1 MRVAL
6 VSSEYP
12 PFSGGGIG
20 TYTTVAARAIA
31 AAGHEVHVVANGWSR
46 EVDDGDGPAGP
57 GRVSVHRVAALDR
70 GYRPVPPHDR
80 TDDPLGAVCRGR
92 DCSLFWSFLAADRL
106 AAVHRRVGL
115 DVVEFPE
122 CFAEGWAT
130 LARRGRA
137 PAAPDLPVVVTLHS
151 PIREI
156 ARYNELRRTDGWIER
171 RGVAEDL
178 AIRAA
183 DAVVSPSRRLAGMV
197 AARLGLDPAA
207 RPVDV
212 VPNPMD
218 FERVDAIRLHAG
230 DRPAGPPRLV
240 YAGRLEPRK
249 GVRELV
255 AAAVELLP
263 RFPDLTVELV
273 GRDGPAGAE
282 PGTMRERLLERIP
295 AELRRRFVLR
305 DQLPRERLFELFA
318 TARACVFAPE
328 WDNFPYTCCEA
339 MAAGGCVVVTAASGM
354 AELVEDGRSGLVVP
368 PGDRGALVAALAR
381 VVGDAGLGRAL
392 GGAAAVR
399 VRVVCDPARVAARKT
414 ELYEETAGRWR
425 RAREER
431 RSMVTTPTE
440 ASRRI
445 AVRIAAGVNADAT
458 AASVRAAARRAGLEP
473 ELTVERDGRDG
484 GLVRWLE
491 QLDATRPGLLLELA
505 AGETV
510 GEEYLETVVRA
521 LTLDPDAA
529 WATTWSVA
537 TDGDAAATFSGLDFS
552 APLEMIHY
560 HPVPFAVIRHDRFR
574 EAGGWNPALPPG
586 WRQWDL
592 WLAFLARGGRGVVV
606 PVWGARHHPG
616 SGRPLPVDHPK
627 AYEAALEAIAER
639 NAELFREH
647 GATLWIA
654 GIVERLSPPSPAT
667 VGGVPGVP
675 AVAETAMPT
684 LPGQEHYDLL
694 RHLADAE
701 VDAPEGHVGEAAFF
715 AEHPFGGLGLLA
727 HPPATIRW
735 RVDLAPRVFL
745 NLTLGV
751 HPDVWDQPGGGVRFT
766 VELDGDIVLERILD
780 PKRRPSDRGWLDLS
794 LDLGRFAGPDRELV
808 LATAAA
814 PGDDPAFCTAGWGR
828 PHLSATPSAPA
839 PGAAVF
845 RRR

>member
-1 MRVAL
+1 MKIAL

-12 PFSGGGIG
+12 PFAGGGIG
-20 TYTTVAARAIA
+20 TYTTVAARALA

-46 EVDDGDGPAGP
+46 EVDEPEPPSGP
-57 GRVSVHRVAALDR
+57 GRATVHRVAALDR

-80 TDDPLGAVCRGR
+80 PDDPLGAVCRGR

-106 AAVHRRVGL
+106 AEVHRRIGL
-115 DVVEFPE
+115 EVVEFPE

-156 ARYNELRRTDGWIER
+156 ARYNELRRTDGWVER

-183 DAVVSPSRRLAGMV
+183 DAVVSPSRRLADMV
-197 AARLGLDPAA
+197 AARLGLDPAVQ
-207 RPVDV
+207 PVEV
-212 VPNPMD
+212 IPNPLD
-218 FERVDAIRLHAG
+218 FEPADALRSRLG
-230 DRPAGPPRLV
+230 GRPPAQPRLV

-263 RFPDLTVELV
+263 RCPDLTVELV

-282 PGTMRERLLERIP
+282 PGTMRERLLDRIP

-368 PGDRGALVAALAR
+368 PGDRGALVAALVR
-381 VVGDAGLGRAL
+381 VAGDPDLGRAL
-392 GGAAAVR
+392 GEAAAAR
-399 VRVVCDPARVAARKT
+399 VRRVCDPVRVAARRT
-414 ELYEETAGRWR
+414 ELYGETAGRWR
-425 RAREER
+425 RSREER
-431 RSMVTTPTE
+431 RSMVTRPAE
-440 ASRRI
+440 PARRI
-445 AVRIAAGVNADAT
+445 AVRITGDGDIDAT
-458 AASVRAAARRAGLEP
+458 AASVRSAAARAGLEP
-473 ELTVERDGRDG
+473 ALSVEPDGRED
-484 GLVRWLE
+484 GLVRWIE
-491 QLDATRPGLLLELA
+491 RLDATRPELLLELQ
-505 AGETV
+505 AGEIL

-521 LTLDPDAA
+521 LDLDPDAA
-529 WATTWSVA
+529 WATTWSLA

-560 HPVPFAVIRHDRFR
+560 HPVPFAVIRRDRFR
-574 EAGGWNPALPPG
+574 HAGGWNPALPRG

-592 WLAFLARGGRGVVV
+592 WLAFLGRGLRGVVV
-606 PVWGARHHPG
+606 PVWAARHHPS

-627 AYEAALEAIAER
+627 AYEVVLEAITAR
-639 NAELFREH
+639 NRELFREH

-654 GIVERLSPPSPAT
+654 ALVERLSPPC
-667 VGGVPGVP
+667 PGVP
-675 AVAETAMPT
+675 VAGPIGPPPAGD
-684 LPGQEHYDLL
+684 LPGQEHVDLL
-694 RHLADAE
+694 RRLADAE

-727 HPPATIRW
+727 HPPAAIRW
-735 RVDLAPRVFL
+735 RVDLAPRAFL

-751 HPDVWDQPGGGVRFT
+751 HPDVWDRPGGGVRFV
-766 VELDGDIVLERILD
+766 VEIDGEIVLERILD
-780 PKRRPSDRGWLDLS
+780 PKRRPHERGWLDLA
-794 LDLGRFAGPDRELV
+794 LDLGRFAGPGRELV
-808 LATAAA
+808 LATAAV
-814 PGDDPAFCTAGWGR
+814 PEDDPAFCTAGWGR
-828 PHLSATPSAPA
+828 PHLSATPFAPA

>member
-1 MRVAL
+1 MRIGL

-20 TYTTVAARAIA
+20 TYTTVAARALA

-46 EVDDGDGPAGP
+46 EVGERGRPAGP
-57 GRVSVHRVAALDR
+57 GRVRVHRVAALDR
-70 GYRPVPPHDR
+70 AYRPVPPHDR
-80 TDDPLGAVCRGR
+80 PADPLGAVCRGR

-106 AAVHRRVGL
+106 AAVHRQVGL

-122 CFAEGWAT
+122 CFAEGWVT
-130 LARRGRA
+130 LARRERA
-137 PAAPDLPVVVTLHS
+137 QDAPDLPVVVTLHS

-156 ARYNELRRTDGWIER
+156 ARYDELRRTDGWVER

-183 DAVVSPSRRLAGMV
+183 DAVVSPSRRLAAMV
-197 AARLGLDPAA
+197 AARLGLDPAE

-212 VPNPMD
+212 IPNPMD
-218 FERVDAIRLHAG
+218 FEAADAIRS
-230 DRPAGPPRLV
+230 RPGGRPPGPPRLV

-255 AAAVELLP
+255 EAAVGLLA
-263 RFPDLTVELV
+263 RFPDLAVELV
-273 GRDGPAGAE
+273 GRDGHAGVE
-282 PGTMRERLLERIP
+282 PGTMRERLLDRIP

-339 MAAGGCVVVTAASGM
+339 MASAGCVVVTANSGM

-368 PGDRGALVAALAR
+368 PGDRDALAAALER
-381 VVGDAGLGRAL
+381 VAGDPELGRAL
-392 GGAAAVR
+392 GARAAAR
-399 VRVVCDPARVAARKT
+399 VRTVCDPARVAARKT
-414 ELYEETAGRWR
+414 ELYVETAGRWR

-431 RSMVTTPTE
+431 RRMITTPTQP
-440 ASRRI
+440 SRRI
-445 AVRIAAGVNADAT
+445 AVRITGDGDSGAT
-458 AASVRAAARRAGLEP
+458 AASVRSAARRAGLEP
-473 ELTVERDGRDG
+473 ELAVDPADPGG
-484 GLVRWLE
+484 GLGQWIGR
-491 QLDATRPGLLLELA
+491 LDATRPELLLEVA
-505 AGETV
+505 AGDIL
-510 GEEYLETVVRA
+510 GEEYLEIVVRA
-521 LTLDPDAA
+521 LDLDPAAA
-529 WATTWSVA
+529 WATTWSLA
-537 TDGDAAATFSGLDFS
+537 ADGDAAATFSGLDFS
-552 APLEMIHY
+552 APLEMVHY

-574 EAGGWNPALPPG
+574 EAGGWNLDLPRG

-592 WLAFLARGGRGVVV
+592 WLAFLGRGLRGVVV
-606 PVWGARHHPG
+606 PVWGARHHPT

-639 NAELFREH
+639 NRELFREH

-654 GIVERLSPPSPAT
+654 ALVERLSPPCADVTSAAPVGRSPA
-667 VGGVPGVP
+667 VDG
-675 AVAETAMPT
+675 
-684 LPGQEHYDLL
+684 PGQEHHDLL
-694 RHLADAE
+694 RRLADAE

-715 AEHPFGGLGLLA
+715 AEHPYGGLGLLA

-735 RVDLAPRVFL
+735 RVDLAPRAFL

-751 HPDVWDQPGGGVRFT
+751 HPDVWDRPGGGVRFT
-766 VELDGDIVLERILD
+766 VELDGEIVLERVLD
-780 PKRRPSDRGWLDLS
+780 PKRRPAERGWLDVS
-794 LDLGRFAGPDRELV
+794 LDVGRFAGPDRELV
-808 LATAAA
+808 LVTAAVPA
-814 PGDDPAFCTAGWGR
+814 DDPAFCTAGWGR
-828 PHLSATPSAPA
+828 PHLAAHPFAPD